1 MSRLRRVEL
10 SSRFFFVT
18 CNLRRGI
25 ALFKEPEFFILTKA
39 IGATRRKMNVALCAY
54 CLMPDHWH
62 AIVLP
67 QDGSSI
73 SDFMM
78 RFKISAQ
85 RQISKTRGSHEGI
98 WQSRFYD
105 HILRTRQE
113 FDETVEYI
121 RQNPA
126 RKGLVENA
134 TDWLWS
140 SATWHVDGTG
150 PVVMDD
156 VCVPLNPHDRI

>member
-10 SSRFFFVT
+10 HSQFFFIT
-18 CNLRRGI
+18 RNLRRSTRQ
-25 ALFKEPEFFILTKA
+25 FSNDEFSLLVNTIDA
-39 IGATRRKMNVALCAY
+39 VRRKANTALCAY

-67 QDGSSI
+67 PETASVSH
-73 SDFMM
+73 FMM
-78 RFKISAQ
+78 RIKISAQ
-85 RQISKTRGSHEGI
+85 RQISRARGSHEGI